1 MKKIFLFIIIIIFSK
16 NTLAAQIYGLGLQ
29 GCVEYITHY
38 NNSHQNYFN
47 YKKDGQVT
55 LEGKK
60 IAEMYELQSY
70 IDYFEGYASGF
81 NASIDANLYKEL
93 DPRAIAIDLKNYC
106 EKFPSALFII
116 AVYTVAKQYEK

>member
-29 GCVEYITHY
+29 GCVDYISHY

-47 YKKDGQVT
+47 YKKDCHVT

-60 IAEMYELQSY
+60 IRKIRNY
-70 IDYFEGYASGF
+70 IISLV
-81 NASIDANLYKEL
+81 NKH
-93 DPRAIAIDLKNYC
+93 
-106 EKFPSALFII
+106 
-116 AVYTVAKQYEK
+116 